1 MSGTSIGD
9 VLATLGRTAP
19 WDKAAGWDPAGLQLG
34 DPATPVE
41 RAAVCHEVTEEVVAA
56 VEADPPDLLVTYH
69 PLLFRP
75 TTRLVAG
82 PTAEGRAYRL
92 LRAGVAL
99 AVVHTNLDVAAG
111 GTADAL
117 AEALELDEVRR
128 FGPVYAAETVKLVTF
143 VPAAAADGVAAA
155 LAAAGAGTIGN
166 YTHCSF
172 RTTGSGTFFA
182 GEGTQPVVGGVGE
195 LNVEPEVRLEMA
207 APRSSQAAVLEAL
220 LASHP
225 YEEPAFDVYP
235 VQANAGMIGRLGVL
249 PQATRLE
256 DLAATVAGRLHAAGM
271 RVSGAAAAEVARV
284 AVIPGSGGDFLGAA
298 ATAGAEVVVTGD
310 VSHHRAAEVNARGV
324 AVIDAGHAATE
335 RPGVRRLYAA
345 MRQVVAAT
353 TDLTHLDPTPWRERA

>member
-1 MSGTSIGD
+1 MSGTSVGD
-9 VLATLGRTAP
+9 VLAALGRTAP
-19 WDKAAGWDPAGLQLG
+19 WDKAAGWDPVGLQLG
-34 DPATPVE
+34 DAATPVE
-41 RAAVCHEVTEEVVAA
+41 RAAVCHEVTEEVMAV
-56 VEADPPDLLVTYH
+56 VEADPPDLLTAYH

-75 TTRLVAG
+75 TTRVVAG
-82 PTAEGRAYRL
+82 PSAEGRAYRL

-99 AVVHTNLDVAAG
+99 AVVHTNLDVADG

-117 AEALELDEVRR
+117 AEALELGEVRG
-128 FGPVYAAETVKLVTF
+128 FGPIYAADAVKLATF
-143 VPAAAADGVAAA
+143 VPAAAVDSVAVA

-182 GEGTQPVVGGVGE
+182 GEGTEPVVGGAGE
-195 LNVEPEVRLEMA
+195 LNVEPEVRLEMV

-220 LASHP
+220 LAAHP

-249 PQATRLE
+249 PQATRLQ
-256 DLAATVAGRLHAAGM
+256 DFAATVATRLEAAEV
-271 RVSGAAAAEVARV
+271 RVAGAAAEVDRV
-284 AVIPGSGGDFLGAA
+284 AVIPGSGGDFLAA
-298 ATAGAEVVVTGD
+298 AASAGAEVVVTGD
-310 VSHHRAAEVNARGV
+310 VSHHRAAELNQRGV

-345 MRQVVAAT
+345 MRQVVPAT
-353 TDLTHLDPTPWRERA
+353 TDLTHLDPTPWRDRA